1 MVAFTGLSSSHPPYR
16 TSFKSRRY
24 PTHAAKRLFTLQ
36 VWLLSA
42 AKLMHLLLSCW
53 KSEADIFIE
62 NACAAIAKILHFNK
76 QSVENPQAVANQWY
90 FPQALGIHA
99 LLIMTYRVNT
109 LPVTND
115 EEAAPYAYGYL
126 VELIEQ

>member
-1 MVAFTGLSSSHPPYR
+1 MCT
-16 TSFKSRRY
+16 
-24 PTHAAKRLFTLQ
+24 
-36 VWLLSA
+36 
-42 AKLMHLLLSCW
+42 
-53 KSEADIFIE
+53 E

-76 QSVENPQAVANQWY
+76 QSLQDPQAIAAQWY
-90 FPQALGIHA
+90 VSGTITNQTQ
-99 LLIMTYRVNT
+99 LLTSLLYRVNT